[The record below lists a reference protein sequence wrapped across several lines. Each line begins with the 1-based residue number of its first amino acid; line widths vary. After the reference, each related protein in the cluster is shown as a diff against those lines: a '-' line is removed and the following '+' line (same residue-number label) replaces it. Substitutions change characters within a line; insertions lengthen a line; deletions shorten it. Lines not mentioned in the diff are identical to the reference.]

1 MSTPGE
7 GEEGKLE
14 EDILQDVGRPS
25 QPQHE
30 EREDLDSE
38 VVGMKRWARC

>member
-14 EDILQDVGRPS
+14 EDLLQDVGRLS
-25 QPQHE
+25 Q
-30 EREDLDSE
+30 RSTKS
-38 VVGMKRWARC
+38 VRISTAK

>member
-25 QPQHE
+25 QRSL
-30 EREDLDSE
+30 REDLDSE
-38 VVGMKRWARC
+38 VVGVKRWARC